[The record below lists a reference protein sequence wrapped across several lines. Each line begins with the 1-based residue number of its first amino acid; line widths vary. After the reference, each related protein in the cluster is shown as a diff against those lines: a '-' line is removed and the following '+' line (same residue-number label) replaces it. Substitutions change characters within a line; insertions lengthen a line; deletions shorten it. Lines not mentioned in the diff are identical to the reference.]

1 MCYNIHKCTRHILC
15 IIYMKEK
22 KERYRLQLTK
32 LFNFNS
38 GTRDTNNKDSSRRC
52 CYISDFDF
60 TTIMQQHLM
69 TVHKNIV
76 KIVPAIKII
85 ISTTQQILIR
95 LIVLLLFVGIAASVK
110 KFPEITR

>member
-1 MCYNIHKCTRHILC
+1 
-15 IIYMKEK
+15 MKEK

-38 GTRDTNNKDSSRRC
+38 GTRRDAINNYSSRR

-60 TTIMQQHLM
+60 TAIMQQHYHM
-69 TVHKNIV
+69 TVHKNIR
-76 KIVPAIKII
+76 IVPAIKII

-95 LIVLLLFVGIAASVK
+95 LIVLLLFVGIAASLK